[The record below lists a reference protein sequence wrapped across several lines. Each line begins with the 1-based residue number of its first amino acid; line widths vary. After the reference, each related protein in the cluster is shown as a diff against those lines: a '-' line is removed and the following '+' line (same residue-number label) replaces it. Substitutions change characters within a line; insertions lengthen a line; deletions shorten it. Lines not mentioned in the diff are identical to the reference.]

1 MFYTDKSG
9 HTEMSNFLVA
19 PELLELL
26 QQLRLVY
33 LEGQVKLI
41 KFFLFFHLVSVEIVF
56 FLRFHACGIC

>member
-9 HTEMSNFLVA
+9 HTEMSNFLDA

-56 FLRFHACGIC
+56 FF

>member
-1 MFYTDKSG
+1 MFHTDKSG
-9 HTEMSNFLVA
+9 HTEMSNFLDA

-41 KFFLFFHLVSVEIVF
+41 KTDSAQHSSNKCKKYLPKNYS
-56 FLRFHACGIC
+56 